1 MNKGLGYVD
10 LAKGIAILLVILG
23 HTLPPANYIRGAIF
37 SFHMPLFFLLGGY
50 TMKNSETMAEWRER
64 AGRSF
69 RRLVIPAVSLFVI
82 RYLLFI
88 LTAPLQ
94 GYFWPT
100 LADLA
105 FWRDQAALMLKGIL
119 FSSSVAM
126 ETRIG
131 FVPAFGMA
139 WFLIVLFTA
148 KTLLDLLHLKIRGW
162 RLGFVSLLLLLAG
175 VRIGAYLRLPFS
187 FDLSMAV
194 VIYLWMGKNLPH
206 QFIEERP
213 FVRFLEFGSLWASLL
228 LFQYFRFHEY
238 ADLSQRR
245 YSQFPLCYMVALCG
259 SLMVVYFSRMIDRES
274 FPFRQLRYI
283 GQYSMDILCIH
294 IMDVVWFPF
303 LAESIRVL
311 PLLCITRIAIDLAIF
326 VLYRRFV
333 RGGCRKA
340 AVAEKKYKA
349 GDDKQGK
356 KQKSIY

>member
-1 MNKGLGYVD
+1 MKKRLGYVD
-10 LAKGIAILLVILG
+10 MAKGIAILLVILG

-50 TMKNSETMAEWRER
+50 TMKYSDTAAEWRER
-64 AGRSF
+64 AIRGF
-69 RRLVIPAVSLFVI
+69 HRLVIPAVSLFVI

-94 GYFWPT
+94 GYSWPT

-105 FWRDQAALMLKGIL
+105 FWRSQVVLMLKGIL
-119 FSSSVAM
+119 FSSSVAL

-162 RLGFVSLLLLLAG
+162 KLGLLCLALLIAG
-175 VRIGAYLRLPFS
+175 VRSGSFIRLPFS

-194 VIYLWMGKNLPH
+194 VIYLWIGKSIPH
-206 QFIEERP
+206 PFIEDRP
-213 FVRFLEFGSLWASLL
+213 FARFLACGALWACLL

-245 YSQFPLCYMVALCG
+245 YSQFPLCYIVAIFG
-259 SLMVVYFSRMIDRES
+259 SLAVMYFSRLLDREG

-294 IMDVVWFPF
+294 IMDVVWFPY
-303 LAESIRVL
+303 LGESIRFL

-326 VLYRRFV
+326 VLYRRCV
-333 RGGCRKA
+333 RDRNHKSPA
-340 AVAEKKYKA
+340 AEQAYKVS
-349 GDDKQGK
+349 DEEQEHR
-356 KQKSIY
+356 SIS